1 MLQIQFP
8 QARAVFQR
16 NEKNEGIVP
25 IWGNIRFQSIK
36 IYYNLFARYE
46 KLDDPHSVGDWIQI
60 SPASTS
66 FQGILK
72 IPAGGWYRIVVQ
84 LKNGKKMLS
93 QASVDKIGVGEIILT
108 LGQSNSAN
116 SGSVCTTLQSDLG

>member
-46 KLDDPHSVGDWIQI
+46 KLDDPHSVGRWIQI
-60 SPASTS
+60 SP
-66 FQGILK
+66 
-72 IPAGGWYRIVVQ
+72 V
-84 LKNGKKMLS
+84 
-93 QASVDKIGVGEIILT
+93 
-108 LGQSNSAN
+108 
-116 SGSVCTTLQSDLG
+116 SDLL